1 MLGNLDTSVLVTGA
15 TGFIGRH
22 VVGRLLL
29 AGRRV
34 VVLAR
39 GRTGM
44 SAQQRVATIFGDVS
58 KRLEIVEGDL
68 ACPSGIRN
76 RLRRLQSKVGTVIH
90 CASEVHF
97 YQEKQPSTRIVQID
111 GPLALLR
118 MLRDRGLRSWAFVS
132 TAFVCGRR
140 SGVIYE
146 NENHMVHRFHNSYE
160 CLKLESELRLKQA
173 CLQLGID
180 FRIFRPSIVIGA
192 APLTAGGMPSNLFFA
207 FLRLLL
213 VLARAAEAKPIH
225 LRIQGR
231 PYARF
236 NIVPVEYVATAI
248 ERLIDDPDASGGIF
262 HLVVSNP
269 PGQKAL
275 LDMMCGRLGLYGPRI
290 LDTRE
295 ELRDPSA
302 LELRL
307 AKMMLPYRN
316 YLEQD
321 VQFDDSR
328 ARGLLDRH
336 GIEAPKIDN
345 RQVDRLIELAR
356 RNAGKPTNLSKELAV
371 DLTAGM
377 EN

>member
-1 MLGNLDTSVLVTGA
+1 
-15 TGFIGRH
+15 
-22 VVGRLLL
+22 
-29 AGRRV
+29 
-34 VVLAR
+34 
-39 GRTGM
+39 M
-44 SAQQRVATIFGDVS
+44 SAQQRVATIFGDLA
-58 KRLEIVEGDL
+58 KQLEIVEGDL
-68 ACPSGIRN
+68 AYPSGIRSS
-76 RLRRLQSKVGTVIH
+76 LMGLQSNVGTVIH
-90 CASEVHF
+90 CASDVHF
-97 YQEKQPSTRIVQID
+97 YQQEQLSTRILQID

-140 SGVIYE
+140 SGIIYE
-146 NENHMVHRFHNSYE
+146 NENHTVHRFHNSYKR
-160 CLKLESELRLKQA
+160 LKLESEIRLKQA
-173 CLQLGID
+173 CLQLGIE
-180 FRIFRPSIVIGA
+180 FKIFRPSIVVGA

-213 VLARAAEAKPIH
+213 ILPPAAEAKPVH

-269 PGQKAL
+269 PGQKDL
-275 LDMMCGRLGLYGPRI
+275 LDMMCVRLGLYGPRI
-290 LDTRE
+290 LDTSE

-307 AKMMLPYRN
+307 AKMMLPYQD

-328 ARGLLDRH
+328 VRGLLERH
-336 GIEAPKIDN
+336 GIEAPNIDS

-356 RNAGKPTNLSKELAV
+356 RNAGKPTNLSKEFAV

-377 EN
+377 ES